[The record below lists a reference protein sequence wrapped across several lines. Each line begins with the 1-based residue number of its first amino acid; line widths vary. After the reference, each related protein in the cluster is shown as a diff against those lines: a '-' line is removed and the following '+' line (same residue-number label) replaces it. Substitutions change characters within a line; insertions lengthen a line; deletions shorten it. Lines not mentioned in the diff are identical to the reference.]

1 MVKETCGIWVTI
13 SIKRVFSSETMLE
26 ILTLLNGLFFLK
38 FKNKTMNKIKMSLLT
53 VFIFGCVSVNAQM
66 PHFSREKPHK
76 PKTLIAQAGHGYGVS
91 SEREKEL
98 EWKLATLTHLNDSL
112 QKKLDKFVT
121 FYSYVC
127 PIMDALH
134 LTDENKFQ
142 FKRAELAKRYRLYL
156 EYYEPEYIANAR
168 KRQRK

>member
-1 MVKETCGIWVTI
+1 
-13 SIKRVFSSETMLE
+13 
-26 ILTLLNGLFFLK
+26 
-38 FKNKTMNKIKMSLLT
+38 MNKIKLPLLT
-53 VFIFGCVSVNAQM
+53 VFIFGCVSVSAQM

-76 PKTLIAQAGHGYGVS
+76 PKPLIAKADNIVFRS
-91 SEREKEL
+91 DPKWVIRFDTL
-98 EWKLATLTHLNDSL
+98 ENKCQFFHPDSIYFTIQGQITAISKGQYIRNANLISTEEARTLRMLNDSL

-142 FKRAELAKRYRLYL
+142 LKRAELAKRYRLYL

>member
-1 MVKETCGIWVTI
+1 
-13 SIKRVFSSETMLE
+13 
-26 ILTLLNGLFFLK
+26 
-38 FKNKTMNKIKMSLLT
+38 MSLLT

-76 PKTLIAQAGHGYGVS
+76 PKPISSLSGGTVFVRVSEPVFTRPFILPDSTEEELRTL
-91 SEREKEL
+91 RL
-98 EWKLATLTHLNDSL
+98 LNDSL